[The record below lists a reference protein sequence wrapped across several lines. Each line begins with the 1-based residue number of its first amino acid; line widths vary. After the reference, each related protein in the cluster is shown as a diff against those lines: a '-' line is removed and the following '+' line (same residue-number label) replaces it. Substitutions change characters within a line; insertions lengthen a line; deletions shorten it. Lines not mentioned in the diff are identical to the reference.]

1 MKHGNDAGQDTQG
14 LKHKL
19 KKTDRLGQARQAVK
33 LQKQDRNGVRH
44 VRHQARAHQSKACSQ
59 KGPDIARKQSR
70 FSGRCRKIHLQLW
83 KQNQQISRVIPAA
96 VAWVNLLQRLPSSF
110 VNGKIFLEG

>member
-59 KGPDIARKQSR
+59 KGPDIARKADFQEDA
-70 FSGRCRKIHLQLW
+70 GRLIC
-83 KQNQQISRVIPAA
+83 
-96 VAWVNLLQRLPSSF
+96 SF
-110 VNGKIFLEG
+110 GNRTNR